1 MTPSPFKRILRT
13 AALGAALGAGLLA
26 ASAAM
31 AADAVRVGSK
41 IDTEGRLLGSIIL
54 QVLEANGIPT
64 ENKLQLGT
72 TKIVRS
78 AILSGEI
85 DAYPE
90 YTGNGAFFFNIDT
103 DPAWKNAQAGY
114 DKVKQLDEAQNK
126 IVWLTPAPA
135 NNTWALAVRQEV
147 ADANKLKTLED
158 FAKWVKDGGEVKLA
172 ASAEFVE
179 SPAALPSFQSVYGF
193 KLNQDQIV
201 TLAGGDTAATIRAAA
216 EQTSGVNTAMVYGT
230 DGAISSVGL
239 VVLDD
244 SKGAQI
250 VYEPAA
256 TIRADVLAKY
266 PKIKDALDPVFA
278 SLDLKTLQELNGK
291 IAVDGEDPQAVAAEY
306 LKAKGFVK

>member
-1 MTPSPFKRILRT
+1 MTTRPFKRILQT
-13 AALGAALGAGLLA
+13 VALGAAIGAGLLG
-26 ASAAM
+26 ASGAM

-54 QVLEANGIPT
+54 QVLDANGIAT

-78 AILSGEI
+78 ALLAGEI
-85 DAYPE
+85 DVYPE

-103 DPAWKNAQAGY
+103 DPAWKNGAAGY

-126 IVWLTPAPA
+126 IIWLTPAPA

-147 ADANKLKTLED
+147 ADSNKLKTLED
-158 FAKWVKDGGEVKLA
+158 FAKWVNGGGGVKLA

-179 SPAALPSFQSVYGF
+179 SPAALPSFQSTYGF
-193 KLNQDQIV
+193 KLTQDQIV
-201 TLAGGDTAATIRAAA
+201 TLAGGDTSATIRAAA

-256 TIRADVLAKY
+256 TIRADALAKN
-266 PKIKDALDPVFA
+266 PKIKDALAPVFA

-306 LKAKGFVK
+306 LKSKGFVK

>member
-1 MTPSPFKRILRT
+1 MSPSSLKRIL
-13 AALGAALGAGLLA
+13 AAAALGAGLLA

-41 IDTEGRLLGSIIL
+41 VDTEGSLLGSIIL
-54 QVLEANGIPT
+54 QVLNANGIPT

-78 AILSGEI
+78 ALLAGEI
-85 DAYPE
+85 DVYPE

-126 IVWLTPAPA
+126 VVWLAPSPA

-158 FAKWVKDGGEVKLA
+158 FAKWVKDGGDVKLA

-179 SPAALPSFQSVYGF
+179 SPAALPSFQSTYGF

-239 VVLDD
+239 VVMEDN
-244 SKGAQI
+244 KGAQI
-250 VYEPAA
+250 VYEPAP
-256 TIRADVLAKY
+256 TIRADTLAKY
-266 PKIKDALDPVFA
+266 PKIKDALAPVFA

>member
-1 MTPSPFKRILRT
+1 MTRSPFQRLLVA
-13 AALGAALGAGLLA
+13 AALGTGLLA

-41 IDTEGRLLGSIIL
+41 VDTEGSLLGSIIL
-54 QVLEANGIPT
+54 QVLNANGIPT

-78 AILSGEI
+78 ALLAGEI
-85 DAYPE
+85 DIYPE

-114 DKVKQLDEAQNK
+114 DKVKQLDGEKNK
-126 IVWLTPAPA
+126 ITWLAPSPA

-147 ADANKLKTLED
+147 ADSNKLKTLED
-158 FAKWVKDGGEVKLA
+158 FTTWVNGGGDVKLA

-179 SPAALPSFQSVYGF
+179 SPAALPSFQSTYGF
-193 KLNQDQIV
+193 KLKQDQII

-256 TIRADVLAKY
+256 TVRVDTLAKY
-266 PKIKDALDPVFA
+266 PKIKEALDPVFA

-306 LKAKGFVK
+306 LKSKGFVK

>member
-1 MTPSPFKRILRT
+1 
-13 AALGAALGAGLLA
+13 
-26 ASAAM
+26 
-31 AADAVRVGSK
+31 
-41 IDTEGRLLGSIIL
+41 
-54 QVLEANGIPT
+54 
-64 ENKLQLGT
+64 
-72 TKIVRS
+72 
-78 AILSGEI
+78 
-85 DAYPE
+85 
-90 YTGNGAFFFNIDT
+90 
-103 DPAWKNAQAGY
+103 
-114 DKVKQLDEAQNK
+114 
-126 IVWLTPAPA
+126 
-135 NNTWALAVRQEV
+135 
-147 ADANKLKTLED
+147 
-158 FAKWVKDGGEVKLA
+158 KDGGDVKLA

-193 KLNQDQIV
+193 KLKQDQIV

-256 TIRADVLAKY
+256 TVRADTLAKY
-266 PKIKDALDPVFA
+266 PKIKEALDPVFA

>member
-1 MTPSPFKRILRT
+1 MIPSPFQRVLRT
-13 AALGAALGAGLLA
+13 AALGAVLGAGLLA

-54 QVLEANGIPT
+54 QVLDANGIPT
-64 ENKLQLGT
+64 ENKLQLGP

-78 AILSGEI
+78 AILAGEI
-85 DAYPE
+85 DLYPE

-103 DPAWKNAQAGY
+103 DPAWKNGQAGY

-126 IVWLTPAPA
+126 IIWLTPSPA

-147 ADANKLKTLED
+147 ADSNKLKTLED
-158 FAKWVKDGGEVKLA
+158 FAKWVNGGGTVKLA

-193 KLNQDQIV
+193 KLKQDQIV
-201 TLAGGDTAATIRAAA
+201 TLAGGDTSATIRAAA
-216 EQTSGVNTAMVYGT
+216 EQTSGVNTAMAYGT
-230 DGAISSVGL
+230 DGAIASVGL

-244 SKGAQI
+244 NKGAQI
-250 VYEPAA
+250 VYEPTP

-266 PKIKDALDPVFA
+266 PKIKDALAPVFA
-278 SLDLKTLQELNGK
+278 SLDLKTLQELNSK
-291 IAVDGEDPQAVAAEY
+291 IAVDGEDPQQVASEY
-306 LKAKGFVK
+306 LKAKGFLK

>member
-1 MTPSPFKRILRT
+1 MSPSSLKRIL
-13 AALGAALGAGLLA
+13 AAAALGAGLLA

-41 IDTEGRLLGSIIL
+41 VDTEGSLLGSIIL
-54 QVLEANGIPT
+54 QVLNANGIPT

-78 AILSGEI
+78 ALLAGEI
-85 DAYPE
+85 DVYPE

-126 IVWLTPAPA
+126 VVWLTPAPA

-147 ADANKLKTLED
+147 ADSNKLKTLED
-158 FAKWVKDGGEVKLA
+158 FAKWVKDGGDVKLA

-179 SPAALPSFQSVYGF
+179 SPAALPSFQSTYGF
-193 KLNQDQIV
+193 TLSQDQII

-239 VVLDD
+239 VVMEDN
-244 SKGAQI
+244 KGAQI
-250 VYEPAA
+250 VYEPAP
-256 TIRADVLAKY
+256 TIRADTLAKY
-266 PKIKDALDPVFA
+266 PKIKDALAPVFA

-306 LKAKGFVK
+306 LKSKGFVK

>member
-1 MTPSPFKRILRT
+1 MTPSPFKRIL
-13 AALGAALGAGLLA
+13 AVAALGAGLLA

-41 IDTEGRLLGSIIL
+41 VDTEGSLLGSIIL
-54 QVLEANGIPT
+54 QVLNANGIPT
-64 ENKLQLGT
+64 ESKLQLGT

-78 AILSGEI
+78 ALLAGEI
-85 DAYPE
+85 DVYPE

-147 ADANKLKTLED
+147 ADSNKLETLED

-179 SPAALPSFQSVYGF
+179 SPAALPSFQSTYGF
-193 KLNQDQIV
+193 KLNQDQII

-239 VVLDD
+239 VVLED

-266 PKIKDALDPVFA
+266 PKIKDALAPVFA

>member
-41 IDTEGRLLGSIIL
+41 VDTEGSLLGSIIL
-54 QVLEANGIPT
+54 QVLNANGIPT

-78 AILSGEI
+78 ALLAGEI
-85 DAYPE
+85 DVYPE

-126 IVWLTPAPA
+126 IAWLTPAPA

-158 FAKWVKDGGEVKLA
+158 FAKWVNGGGDVKLA

-179 SPAALPSFQSVYGF
+179 SPAALPSFQSTYGF
-193 KLNQDQIV
+193 TLNQDQII

-239 VVLDD
+239 VVMEDN
-244 SKGAQI
+244 KGAQI
-250 VYEPAA
+250 VYEPAP
-256 TIRADVLAKY
+256 TIRADTLAKY
-266 PKIKDALDPVFA
+266 PKIKEALDPVFA

>member
-1 MTPSPFKRILRT
+1 MTHSPFKRIL
-13 AALGAALGAGLLA
+13 AAAALGAGLLA

-78 AILSGEI
+78 ALLSGEI
-85 DAYPE
+85 DVYPE

-179 SPAALPSFQSVYGF
+179 SPAALPSFQSTYGF

-256 TIRADVLAKY
+256 TIRADTLAKY
-266 PKIKDALDPVFA
+266 PKIKDALAPVFA

>member
-1 MTPSPFKRILRT
+1 MTSSPFKRIL
-13 AALGAALGAGLLA
+13 AVAALGAGLLTT
-26 ASAAM
+26 SAAM

-158 FAKWVKDGGEVKLA
+158 FAKWVKDGGDVKLA